1 MRPLISWADLAGRRV
16 GVWGPAGVEGQ
27 ANLRTLAALGVAP
40 AVLVDDSPAGAGHG
54 PAVLATAD
62 GGLEALASC
71 DVVIKA
77 PGISRY
83 RDDARFLVDRGVAIC
98 GGLGL
103 WLASQPSGQ
112 VIAITGT
119 KGKSS
124 TTAIAGHLLR
134 SAGIILFAGQDVTEQ
149 QVDIRMVVLGVQSFE
164 FSGALFGCIVLL
176 LVVVSDSLEKVGQ
189 RISRRIH
196 LQYLVGQLCGLIPL
210 LLLHGD
216 GSQPIRRVDVLRIG
230 RDGFA
235 TWWIVG
241 FG

>member
-83 RDDARFLVDRGVAIC
+83 LDDARFGDVRIDKVKIEAK
-98 GGLGL
+98 
-103 WLASQPSGQ
+103 APS
-112 VIAITGT
+112 ARTFAT
-119 KGKSS
+119 
-124 TTAIAGHLLR
+124 R
-134 SAGIILFAGQDVTEQ
+134 SLFANP
-149 QVDIRMVVLGVQSFE
+149 R
-164 FSGALFGCIVLL
+164 
-176 LVVVSDSLEKVGQ
+176 SL
-189 RISRRIH
+189 
-196 LQYLVGQLCGLIPL
+196 
-210 LLLHGD
+210 
-216 GSQPIRRVDVLRIG
+216 
-230 RDGFA
+230 A
-235 TWWIVG
+235 TS
-241 FG
+241 